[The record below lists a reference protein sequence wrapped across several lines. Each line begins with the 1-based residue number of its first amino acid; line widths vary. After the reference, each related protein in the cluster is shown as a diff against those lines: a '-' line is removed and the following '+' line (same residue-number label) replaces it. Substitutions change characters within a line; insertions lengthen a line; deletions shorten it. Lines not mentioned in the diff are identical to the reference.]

1 MLLTYDVVLVKLTI
15 RRLKFYSAVEGF
27 WWAYGNTLKLVN
39 SRALHNKL
47 EIFMKHQLKVVTL
60 TMFFLALGGYEA
72 AIAQDT
78 ATVVATGYGQSVD
91 LALKN
96 ASKNAMMQV
105 VGTMID
111 SSSTVESQLQ
121 IRGAAEEYAKS
132 IESRTAEYS
141 QGSIEQV
148 ELLSTNQDGP
158 LTIVTAKVTV
168 RKEELQ
174 AYIKRSTEAKAS
186 VSQELFSNRANPV
199 KHAS

>member
-1 MLLTYDVVLVKLTI
+1 
-15 RRLKFYSAVEGF
+15 
-27 WWAYGNTLKLVN
+27 
-39 SRALHNKL
+39 
-47 EIFMKHQLKVVTL
+47 
-60 TMFFLALGGYEA
+60 MFFLALGGYEA